1 MAGPGPELIF
11 VAGPQRGERAAV
23 LNREAVA
30 GRSPSADVQLAEEF
44 ASRQHARFALTG
56 DGWLVEVLSPNGLE
70 VNGKRYKQGKKLLL
84 ATGDV
89 LGFGQATLVLFV
101 SPQDDPEQALADYHA
116 AHPEPAAPTAPAP
129 EPEPEAPGEG
139 EAPEAKPGAEPAPP
153 KPPSK
158 VRRYA
163 LILGVSALSTVLLIL
178 LASSMTEDKANKELG
193 QLRRL
198 HEAEIRKILE
208 TRLEKV
214 SNPAAAAQSLHEA
227 KILFEDRHLRTGDL
241 YRCTLKYRLHLSYRN
256 SLVFEDYRDGE
267 NCQKALDE
275 LVKIVSGKYHTAWAN
290 AKSKNWKLA
299 ADGFEDL
306 LRVLP
311 ADEREDPVVY
321 EQLLKNIRSHL
332 ALVKKYVPR
341 R

>member
-23 LNREAVA
+23 LSNEAVA
-30 GRSPSADVQLAEEF
+30 GRSPSADIQLAEEF
-44 ASRQHARFALTG
+44 ASRQHARFALTA

-89 LGFGQATLVLFV
+89 LRFGQATLVLFV
-101 SPQDDPEQALADYHA
+101 SPQDDPEQALADYHQ
-116 AHPEPAAPTAPAP
+116 AHPEPAAPPTP
-129 EPEPEAPGEG
+129 EPESEAPGEG
-139 EAPEAKPGAEPAPP
+139 ELPEAKAGEEVAPP

-158 VRRYA
+158 ARRYA

-178 LASSMTEDKANKELG
+178 LASSMTEDKASKELG

-198 HEAEIRKILE
+198 NEAEIRKIFE
-208 TRLEKV
+208 TRPEKMP
-214 SNPAAAAQSLHEA
+214 NPAAAAQSLHEA

-256 SLVFEDYRDGE
+256 SLVFDDYRDGE

-306 LRVLP
+306 LRILP
-311 ADEREDPVVY
+311 ADEREDP
-321 EQLLKNIRSHL
+321 
-332 ALVKKYVPR
+332 
-341 R
+341 